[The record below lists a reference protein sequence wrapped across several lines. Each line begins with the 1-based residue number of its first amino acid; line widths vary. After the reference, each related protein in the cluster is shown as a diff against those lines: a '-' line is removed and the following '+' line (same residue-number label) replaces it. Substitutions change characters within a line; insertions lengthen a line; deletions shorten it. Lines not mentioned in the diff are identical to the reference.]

1 MEGQKRYVASAL
13 RSTSLLLA
21 LGCLLAS
28 LIIAGLRP
36 AAARAALQH
45 PGAQHLQIERVAQ
58 NPRGASPAP
67 GRDTLD
73 GLDVRPQT
81 GVSVIEVRD
90 GKVICRAT
98 TTEEARRLA
107 QDRHSTELH
116 ILRDETSPLSADEQL
131 QTGLK
136 IILRGT
142 AQLEQQPEAKAAFL
156 RAASAWA
163 AQIQNR
169 ITVVLDV
176 DYGPTYFGK
185 HFASDLNAIT
195 EHQNLIGNTIYP
207 TIREALI
214 RSAGSPQEAALYA
227 ALPPERVPTDLGVT
241 TSLLM
246 PVAQLRALGLLPA
259 VADPGAEEQRW
270 GRPPRIGF
278 NSAQSFDFD
287 QSDGIKPKRID
298 FTALAMH
305 EIGHAL
311 GFFSAVGDKDEHPE
325 LPLSPEILDLFRFRP
340 GVTAATFATAPRILS
355 PGGEHRL
362 FDGGPEMPLST
373 ARSDRTG
380 GDGKQAGH
388 WKDDDLTERYI
399 GVLDPTSRDGTL
411 YPMTESDVRAF
422 EVMGYRTNALPS
434 AQTTELKLDDG
445 TFDQGATGDGLIM
458 VTRLT
463 PPSYPATLRKLR
475 VVIPELQN
483 QGDPT
488 GRPVRLLIYAQ
499 EGPSVQPPPGAPF
512 RRIVTTVPSASSEL
526 FLEFTIP
533 DGPTINSG
541 NFYVGYQAP
550 TPRQGVSFALDFSGA
565 AENRTFYSFDN
576 GASFAL
582 LAEAVGAPSVNA
594 LIRAIVDVGDP
605 APTPTPKPSPVPLP
619 TTTAPLTSGVP
630 RSDRINGWATY
641 NGILGA
647 MQYTIQV
654 PTGSTQLKVDLRGD
668 TEVDLY
674 VRFGALVDIQ
684 NDIVADFKADGEG
697 NEESIT
703 ITPGSTPALR
713 AGVYYIGI
721 VNFGPGPSNYTITAT
736 VGDSTQRRVVSV
748 SAATFTGDALAS
760 ESLVAAFGSGLA
772 TKLEVA
778 QTTPLPTALAGTR
791 VAVRD
796 SAGVERLAPLMFV
809 APTQINYQVPAET
822 ASGAATVTVTSGDGS
837 VSTGALNVTPVA
849 PGLFTA
855 NGDGKG
861 VASALLLRVKANGA
875 QQFEPVARYD
885 AATRSFIAAPI
896 DLGPDLG
903 NASDQVFLILFGT
916 GLRYRSALSA
926 VTASIG
932 GANAE
937 ALYAGPQ
944 GAFAG
949 LDQVNLRL
957 PRSLAGRGEVELAL
971 TADGREANRVKVQI
985 K

>member
-1 MEGQKRYVASAL
+1 MWE
-13 RSTSLLLA
+13 
-21 LGCLLAS
+21 
-28 LIIAGLRP
+28 
-36 AAARAALQH
+36 
-45 PGAQHLQIERVAQ
+45 
-58 NPRGASPAP
+58 
-67 GRDTLD
+67 
-73 GLDVRPQT
+73 
-81 GVSVIEVRD
+81 
-90 GKVICRAT
+90 
-98 TTEEARRLA
+98 
-107 QDRHSTELH
+107 
-116 ILRDETSPLSADEQL
+116 
-131 QTGLK
+131 
-136 IILRGT
+136 
-142 AQLEQQPEAKAAFL
+142 
-156 RAASAWA
+156 

-169 ITVVLDV
+169 ITVVIDV
-176 DYGPTYFGK
+176 DFGQTYFGK
-185 HFASDLNAIT
+185 PFASHLNAVT
-195 EHQNLIGNTIYP
+195 EHQNLAGNTIYP
-207 TIREALI
+207 TIRDALI

-227 ALPPERVPTDLGVT
+227 SLPPERVPTDLGAT
-241 TSLLM
+241 TALLM

-259 VADPGAEEQRW
+259 VADPEAETARW
-270 GRPPRIGF
+270 GQQPRIGF

-287 QSDGIKPKRID
+287 PSDGIKPKRTD

-311 GFFSAVGDKDEHPE
+311 GFFSAVGYNDEHPG
-325 LPLSPEILDLFRFRP
+325 LPPSPDILDLFRFRP
-340 GVTAATFATAPRILS
+340 GVMAATFATAPRILS

-388 WKDDDLTERYI
+388 WKDDDLTESYI
-399 GVLDPTSRDGTL
+399 GVLDPTSRDGTP
-411 YPMTESDVRAF
+411 YPMTESDLRAF
-422 EVMGYRTNALPS
+422 EVMGYRTNPLPS
-434 AQTTELKLDDG
+434 AQAAELKLDDG
-445 TFDQGATGDGLIM
+445 TFDQGATGDGLLM

-475 VVIPELQN
+475 VVIPQLQN

-488 GRPVRLLIYAQ
+488 GKPVRLHIYAQ

-512 RRIVTTVPSASSEL
+512 RRIVTTVPSANTEL

-550 TPRQGVSFALDFSGA
+550 SPRQGVSFALDFSGVG
-565 AENRTFYSFDN
+565 ENRTFYSFDN
-576 GASFAL
+576 GASFAPL
-582 LAEAVGAPSVNA
+582 TEAVGVPAVNA

-605 APTPTPKPSPVPLP
+605 APTPTPKPSPVPIP

-630 RSDRINGWATY
+630 RSDRINGWSTY

-654 PTGSTQLKVDLRGD
+654 PAGATQLKVDLRGN

-674 VRFGALVDIQ
+674 VRFGELVDIQ
-684 NDIVADFKADGEG
+684 NGIVADFKADGEG

-703 ITPGSTPALR
+703 ITPGSAPALR

-721 VNFGPGPSNYTITAT
+721 VNFGPGPSNYTIAAT
-736 VGDSTQRRVVSV
+736 VVGSAPKSLANV
-748 SAATFTGDALAS
+748 SAASFTSEAMAS
-760 ESLVAAFGSGLA
+760 ESLVAAFGDGLA
-772 TKLEVA
+772 TKLEVS
-778 QTTPLPTALAGTR
+778 QTTPLPTMLAGTR

-796 SAGVERLAPLMFV
+796 SAGVERLAPLLFV
-809 APTQINYQVPAET
+809 APTQVNYQVPAGT
-822 ASGAATVTVTSGDGS
+822 ASGTATVTVTSGDGS
-837 VSTGALNVTPVA
+837 VSTGTLNVTPAA

-861 VASALLLRVKANGA
+861 VASAVLLRVKADGA
-875 QQFEPVARYD
+875 QSYEPVALYD
-885 AATRSFIAAPI
+885 AAARRFIAAPI
-896 DLGPDLG
+896 DLGLDSG
-903 NASDQVFLILFGT
+903 NAGDQVFLILFGT
-916 GLRYRSALSA
+916 GLRYRSALPA
-926 VTASIG
+926 VIASIG
-932 GANAE
+932 GASAE
-937 ALYAGPQ
+937 VLYAGPQ

-971 TADGREANRVKVQI
+971 TVDGREANRVKVQI